1 MDHRQEEEEILARER
16 NARMIRQRGDDRMSQ
31 EVGRGSALEE
41 EREQLQARERDVER
55 SQHNGGRGR
64 PKEARPTR

>member
-1 MDHRQEEEEILARER
+1 
-16 NARMIRQRGDDRMSQ
+16 MSQ